1 MHLITQQATPLLKER
16 IFISSYYNRDVE
28 FLMLHGIRS
37 LCLQSALFA
46 DTLFILWHQRK
57 FEIERVK
64 IVQVTRDRRI
74 VFVFLVVWR
83 YIGFEIKIISFLRI
97 VRLPP

>member
-1 MHLITQQATPLLKER
+1 
-16 IFISSYYNRDVE
+16 
-28 FLMLHGIRS
+28 MLHGNCS

-57 FEIERVK
+57 SEIERVK
-64 IVQVTRDRRI
+64 IVQVTHDRRI

-83 YIGFEIKIISFLRI
+83 YLGFWIKIISFLQI
-97 VRLPP
+97 MRLPP